1 MPQIRVVWMVLSG
14 IASNQPVTI
23 FFQSRVHIDTYILQA
38 KVSYDLNHFEPTL
51 LANEGIGTLPH
62 PNEGG
67 GRTMGPNL
75 SQIGYLNV
83 GLTKAD

>member
-51 LANEGIGTLPH
+51 ASTSEGVARG
-62 PNEGG
+62 
-67 GRTMGPNL
+67 
-75 SQIGYLNV
+75 SFQKK
-83 GLTKAD
+83 GLME

>member
-14 IASNQPVTI
+14 IALNHPVTI

-51 LANEGIGTLPH
+51 ILKESTVTWANPVDIRLPSH
-62 PNEGG
+62 P
-67 GRTMGPNL
+67 
-75 SQIGYLNV
+75 S
-83 GLTKAD
+83 

>member
-14 IASNQPVTI
+14 IASNQLVTI

-51 LANEGIGTLPH
+51 MAKNKLNWHTFVFSSPS
-62 PNEGG
+62 
-67 GRTMGPNL
+67 RTDHKTKL
-75 SQIGYLNV
+75 SL
-83 GLTKAD
+83 KAAFNYAF

>member
-38 KVSYDLNHFEPTL
+38 KVSNDLNHFEPTL
-51 LANEGIGTLPH
+51 ISTVIS
-62 PNEGG
+62 
-67 GRTMGPNL
+67 TL
-75 SQIGYLNV
+75 SQLYGLFIEPQTAYLD
-83 GLTKAD
+83 L